1 MRKKLLVSI
10 LLFSFVL
17 CSCSNVGKKATN
29 DENVTEALMTESE
42 TSDTDTGEADA
53 TETGTGETDTT
64 DVDTGEGFTT
74 EEGYDYPDI
83 PQYINDANCEVEL
96 DSTLA
101 CAIRRE
107 NGMGEDEY
115 LSKEYLESLYEI
127 RAFDDKITSLK
138 GISYLKNLRVLMIS
152 GGYVTDISEL
162 SELTN
167 LEMIDIAWCYIRE
180 IPDFSKLANL
190 KELRLGANLIED
202 LSPVNKIPNLEMLDV
217 SSCRVKY
224 LMPIADYEPLQ
235 TLCISSNC
243 ILDYGQI
250 PANAPIIN
258 AINNGTF
265 NYDVCLELENR
276 AKEIVA
282 EITDDSMT
290 DLQKEVAIYKYIID
304 NTEYVEES
312 FSESAFGY
320 RAIMENKGVC
330 GNYAEAFALLACHAG
345 INAGLCSSDT
355 HTWNIIELD
364 GKYYH
369 CDSLWDEGNEY
380 WNFFNISTD
389 EIINVDSHFHDTLRY
404 PVSLESMDTIEY
416 YDDMTK

>member
-1 MRKKLLVSI
+1 MRKKLLTSI

-17 CSCSNVGKKATN
+17 CSCSNLGEKATN
-29 DENVTEALMTESE
+29 DENVTETVITETDTSE
-42 TSDTDTGEADA
+42 TDIT
-53 TETGTGETDTT
+53 ETDTT
-64 DVDTGEGFTT
+64 DIDTSEGFTT
-74 EEGYDYPDI
+74 EAGYDYPDI
-83 PQYINDANCEVEL
+83 PQYIKDANCEVEL

-107 NGMGEDEY
+107 NGMREDEY
-115 LSKEYLESLYEI
+115 LSKDFLESLYEI
-127 RAFDDKITSLK
+127 RAFDDEITSIK

-152 GGYVTDISEL
+152 SGYVSDISEL

-167 LEMIDIAWCYIRE
+167 LEMIDIAWCYIKE
-180 IPDFSKLANL
+180 IPDFSKLTNL
-190 KELRLGANLIED
+190 RELRLGANLIED
-202 LSPVNKIPNLEMLDV
+202 ISPINKIPNLEMLDV
-217 SSCRVKY
+217 ASCRVKY
-224 LMPIADYEPLQ
+224 LMPIADYEPLKI
-235 TLCISSNC
+235 LCISSNC

-250 PANAPIIN
+250 PENAPIIN

-345 INAGLCSSDT
+345 LNAGLCSSDT

-380 WNFFNISTD
+380 WNFFNISTED
-389 EIINVDSHFHDTLRY
+389 IINVDSHFHDTLRY
-404 PVSLESMDTIEY
+404 PVSLESMDTLEY